1 MAWVGSFSL
10 NTYYII
16 ENYVWQFPH
25 IADIVIQV
33 IFNGVIGVGL
43 AGLVVSSIQLGLHQL
58 VDASSVDIASYISW
72 CT

>member
-1 MAWVGSFSL
+1 MAWVGSIAL

-16 ENYVWQFPH
+16 GNYVWQFPQ
-25 IADIVIQV
+25 IADIVIQL

-43 AGLVVSSIQLGLHQL
+43 AGLVVSSIQLGLDQL
-58 VDASSVDIASYISW
+58 VDASSVDIASYINW